1 MGVGAGGG
9 RELVEGQRGG
19 GKGDGGGGFEG
30 GTASLPGVV
39 NDAEGHNPNEDEGEE
54 DAKEH
59 LEILNRG
66 GHRRNMGIEGK
77 GNSESNVEMEA
88 RDMRREPCSFSTH
101 CRYMAQASK

>member
-30 GTASLPGVV
+30 GAASLPGVV

-59 LEILNRG
+59 LEILKRG
-66 GHRRNMGIEGK
+66 GAWAKHGDRGEG
-77 GNSESNVEMEA
+77 
-88 RDMRREPCSFSTH
+88 
-101 CRYMAQASK
+101 